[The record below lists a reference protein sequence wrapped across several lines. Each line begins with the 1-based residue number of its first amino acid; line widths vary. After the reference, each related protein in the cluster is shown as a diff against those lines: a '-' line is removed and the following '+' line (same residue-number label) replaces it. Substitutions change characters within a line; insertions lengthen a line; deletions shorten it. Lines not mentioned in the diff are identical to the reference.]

1 MKMCTCGARM
11 RIYYR
16 DMCYPDRDM
25 FICDECDERVSRY
38 AYLDKK
44 MDIEKEVQNNVNKLQ
59 SRRY

>member
-44 MDIEKEVQNNVNKLQ
+44 MDIEKEVQKKC
-59 SRRY
+59 